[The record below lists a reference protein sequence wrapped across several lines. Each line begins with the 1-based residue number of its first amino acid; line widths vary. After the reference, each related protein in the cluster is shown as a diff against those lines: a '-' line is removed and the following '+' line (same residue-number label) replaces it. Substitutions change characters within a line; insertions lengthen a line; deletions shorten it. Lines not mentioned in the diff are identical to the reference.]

1 MVSSGCCCCTVV
13 TGIVDV
19 EIESLEDS
27 LADRVCADRLTIVG
41 GGAAVKTGNIM

>member
-1 MVSSGCCCCTVV
+1 MASSGCCCCTVV

-27 LADRVCADRLTIVG
+27 SADRVCADRLTIVG
-41 GGAAVKTGNIM
+41 GGAAERS